1 MPVPHSLT
9 KTIQR
14 KTAAARLDVAIKKRA
29 IGQKSWLAGG
39 SRIMEDD
46 MEFPTK
52 HEDLRKAWLCLRNM
66 GQAEHAETVWQFA
79 DMLKRTHEQM
89 VHFQNLANELKRKN
103 NQNEFEEEQLKAI
116 KIYSRSRKADNS

>member
-1 MPVPHSLT
+1 MPLPHSLT
-9 KTIQR
+9 KTPQR

-29 IGQKSWLAGG
+29 IGQRSWLVGG

-46 MEFPTK
+46 MEFPTQ

-79 DMLKRTHEQM
+79 DILKRTHEQM
-89 VHFQNLANELKRKN
+89 VHFQNLADELKRKN
-103 NQNEFEEEQLKAI
+103 NQEEFEQAQLKAI
-116 KIYSRSRKADNS
+116 RIYGGNRKADNS